1 MLVTGPLRD
10 RVLAVCTLVIVGAGV
25 LVLDRIEFVQSTGK
39 PLRIAIIQQ
48 NVSLE
53 RKWSADN
60 LEAIAQDYLSV
71 SRQVEQADLIVW
83 PEAALPLYYDQIPPA
98 YLTQLRVLP
107 ADILLGVLERSRN
120 NERTE
125 FFNSALGL
133 GVVDSMYRK
142 QRLVPFGEFLPFRP
156 LFSWVL
162 NYLNIPMSDFAAW
175 PTAQLPMRLAGQ
187 PVGVSICYE
196 NEFGHLIRKSLPASA
211 VLINLS
217 EEGWFGNS
225 LAPHQRLQMARMRAM
240 ESGRALI
247 RASNNGLSAL
257 ISAKGN
263 LLTVAPQFQ
272 PDTVRGSVV
281 PMSGVTPFVRLGNL
295 PILLLS
301 VLVIAGSFLK
311 RFRYRTV

>member
-1 MLVTGPLRD
+1 
-10 RVLAVCTLVIVGAGV
+10 VLAVCTLVIVGAGV

-60 LEAIAQDYLSV
+60 LEAIAQSYLSV

-98 YLTQLRVLP
+98 YLTQLRALP
-107 ADILLGVLERSRN
+107 ADILLGVLERTRN

-257 ISAKGN
+257 ISAKGK

-301 VLVIAGSFLK
+301 VMVIAGSFLK